1 MIFPPGLQLLRDLI
15 DDHNKDRGEDHL
27 LLPCLHEELEKD
39 IDLLRAGA
47 QRCGG
52 TLFSLNSPDEA
63 WDLPRGPIS
72 SDRSALVEGLLKS
85 AGDSLP
91 AEVII
96 ELVGQGVRARLKGHD
111 GPVEPSLTS
120 ILRAA
125 AVIASSAFDEFD
137 LVLMAAI
144 LAPADPRRREL
155 LWNLLTINPVDLTI
169 GGQSTTLVPILG
181 ASLNADIDYL
191 RAPAIRYVAR
201 WDRVVRRSSVNQAH
215 AIKTIADLDRRP
227 LVLFLGAG
235 ASASS
240 GIPLGNSYRDLALEH
255 LIGRHEDRQS
265 TAEIFFDL
273 LHERQHFLPGET
285 QSRAAFASELTLERV
300 LLETF
305 SDLGFRP
312 RADAPVIQEIAKDC
326 AAALDYVRPGRKAIR
341 ELAAKL
347 QGQLIIM
354 TVNFDQ
360 LVEEDLGVD
369 CSVFYRPEHY
379 RERLDDLVR
388 YVGGDS
394 SKLLP
399 ILKLH
404 GSIEE
409 PDSLIATIDTTS
421 AGLNEDVLRALN
433 QVLETARKPL
443 RWVWIGCSM
452 RDRDMNLWLGG
463 LGASALDEWWV
474 DPLPGKSLDDFFIQH
489 RALKWS
495 ARRQELRDRL
505 IIDSADG
512 FLRCLADQV
521 ATGISDAAIG
531 HSG

>member
-1 MIFPPGLQLLRDLI
+1 MNFPPGLQLLRDII

-39 IDLLRAGA
+39 IELLRAGA

-52 TLFSLNSPDEA
+52 MLFSLNSSDDE
-63 WDLPRGPIS
+63 WELPRGPIS
-72 SDRSALVEGLLKS
+72 RDRSALVQGLLKA

-91 AEVII
+91 TAVII
-96 ELVGQGVRARLKGHD
+96 ELVERGVRARLEGYS
-111 GPVEPSLTS
+111 GPTEPSLIP
-120 ILRAA
+120 ILHAA

-137 LVLMAAI
+137 LVMMAARV
-144 LAPADPRRREL
+144 APADPKRREL

-169 GGQSTTLVPILG
+169 VGGSTTLVPILG
-181 ASLNADIDYL
+181 TNVNADTDYM
-191 RAPAIRYVAR
+191 RRPAIRYVAR
-201 WDRVVRRSSVNQAH
+201 WDRVIRRSSINQTR
-215 AIKTIADLDRRP
+215 AIKTIADLDGRP

-240 GIPLGNSYRDLALEH
+240 GIPLGNRYRDLALEH
-255 LIGRHEDRQS
+255 LVGQRDDKHDS
-265 TAEIFFDL
+265 AEAFFDL
-273 LHERQHFLPGET
+273 LHERQHFMPGET
-285 QSRAAFASELTLERV
+285 QSRAAFGAELTLERV

-312 RADAPVIQEIAKDC
+312 RADAPVIQEIIKDC
-326 AAALDYVRPGRKAIR
+326 AAALDYVRPGRKSIR

-347 QGQLIIM
+347 PGQLVIM

-360 LVEEDLGVD
+360 LIELDLGVER
-369 CSVFYRPEHY
+369 SVFYRPEHY
-379 RERLDDLVR
+379 RERLDDLIA
-388 YVGGDS
+388 YVKGDS
-394 SKLLP
+394 SKPLP

-421 AGLNEDVLRALN
+421 AGLHEDVLEALN

-474 DPLPGKSLDDFFIQH
+474 DPLPGKSLDDFDQH

-495 ARRQELRDRL
+495 AKRQELRDRL

-521 ATGISDAAIG
+521 TTG
-531 HSG
+531 